1 MHYNSQI
8 KAFYLKTHCSFLT
21 KSVEFNYQNYH
32 NYLPRVFIGAPSEI
46 SKFGLFRQFCVQEF
60 IADLELHE
68 LALQRGIPGILQCV
82 MTEAEF

>member
-1 MHYNSQI
+1 MSGA
-8 KAFYLKTHCSFLT
+8 AFGTGLT
-21 KSVEFNYQNYH
+21 S
-32 NYLPRVFIGAPSEI
+32 LGTRVLIGTPSEI

-60 IADLELHE
+60 IADLKLHE